1 MVLFALVENPCTDHD
16 DDEDD
21 DDDCYYYYFCKFRTE
36 PHPSLLDQFS
46 LFWTCVLRTKQGW

>member
-21 DDDCYYYYFCKFRTE
+21 EPYYYYFHKFRTE
-36 PHPSLLDQFS
+36 PHLSLLDEFAP
-46 LFWTCVLRTKQGW
+46 F